1 MEKGIGIGL
10 PEGSCGRLA
19 VRSGMASKIGIA
31 VGGGV
36 RDTDYSGEVKVILPH
51 HGQAECLLKAGDG
64 IAQLRVERIADADAI
79 EADDPGTTQRGN
91 GGFWVKR
98 AKPQGIHPG

>member
-1 MEKGIGIGL
+1 VEKGSGIGL

-36 RDTDYSGEVKVILPH
+36 RDTDYT
-51 HGQAECLLKAGDG
+51 GDV
-64 IAQLRVERIADADAI
+64 RRTDS
-79 EADDPGTTQRGN
+79 P
-91 GGFWVKR
+91 
-98 AKPQGIHPG
+98 